1 MFIASKS
8 FQKGGLMII
17 SEKRAS
23 LNQKNASNLIFLQHN
38 TERIEKFVGKKIGIE

>member
-8 FQKGGLMII
+8 FQKGGLI

-23 LNQKNASNLIFLQHN
+23 LNLKNASNLIFLQHN